1 MIFSTQNIDHV
12 VLYVSNLER
21 AISFYCDVLGC
32 TIERR
37 VESINLV
44 QLRAG
49 RSLVDLMA
57 KDPNLKD
64 GSPNMDHFA
73 LRIEPFDE
81 NLLRTHLKSH
91 GVEMGE
97 VASRYGTEGQ
107 GPSIYIH
114 DPDGN
119 TIELKGSPFS
129 P

>member
-1 MIFSTQNIDHV
+1 MIFSIKNLDHV

-21 AISFYCDVLGC
+21 AIRFYCEVLGC
-32 TIERR
+32 TEERR

-57 KDPNLKD
+57 KDPSSKD
-64 GSPNMDHFA
+64 GAPNMDHFA

-81 NLLRTHLKSH
+81 NLLRSHLEGH
-91 GVEMGE
+91 GVEVGK
-97 VASRYGTEGQ
+97 VASRYGAEGQ
-107 GPSIYIH
+107 GPSIYIQ

-119 TIELKGSPFS
+119 TIELKGPPFS